1 MKYKI
6 NVKQLLIFFYI
17 ILPLIFF
24 SIPLFFIYEVGYFTV
39 HFYSTYV
46 ADSREVF
53 TVLIGHLTLGM
64 SILYILKNT
73 NYNIQVK
80 YQSKFFDI
88 LLILT
93 LLLMIISN
101 GIISMLVSTL
111 FIIIIGNIKISN
123 LTFFIMLLMA
133 FANLLL
139 FGERY
144 VVIFILIIWSI
155 KLIASRN
162 IGELLLLSLL
172 VIFILIFILQ
182 PLKYNEIPFSNF
194 TNPIEGLAYLLQHV
208 FPIYYTAFL
217 ANTIDFTTTSLISEF
232 IPFAKSLSGELG
244 IVEKLAIEGL
254 PDKII
259 NEGGRLGSNSSMY
272 FSVSGV
278 FILSIMFFIIKS
290 NLIILKSQILTN
302 SLLMYFI
309 IQGPYFIRRSFASF
323 TIDIILIIFWVLFI
337 SGIILIVK
345 NKRVIKY
352 ECAKQS

>member
-1 MKYKI
+1 
-6 NVKQLLIFFYI
+6 
-17 ILPLIFF
+17 
-24 SIPLFFIYEVGYFTV
+24 
-39 HFYSTYV
+39 
-46 ADSREVF
+46 
-53 TVLIGHLTLGM
+53 
-64 SILYILKNT
+64 
-73 NYNIQVK
+73 
-80 YQSKFFDI
+80 
-88 LLILT
+88 
-93 LLLMIISN
+93 
-101 GIISMLVSTL
+101 
-111 FIIIIGNIKISN
+111 
-123 LTFFIMLLMA
+123 
-133 FANLLL
+133 
-139 FGERY
+139 
-144 VVIFILIIWSI
+144 
-155 KLIASRN
+155 
-162 IGELLLLSLL
+162 
-172 VIFILIFILQ
+172 
-182 PLKYNEIPFSNF
+182 
-194 TNPIEGLAYLLQHV
+194 
-208 FPIYYTAFL
+208 
-217 ANTIDFTTTSLISEF
+217 LISEF

-352 ECAKQS
+352 ECAK